1 MGMVLRTIL
10 AAVVATVLAA
20 GGVATAQDARKHFLW
35 KVEGPG
41 ASVAYLLGSLH
52 VLTPEFYPL
61 SADINKAFAASRTLV
76 EELDLDEM
84 NDPAQMMSALSKA
97 MLTDGRTL
105 DQIVA
110 PSTFAEV
117 STRAEKTGLPM
128 MALQR
133 MKPWLVAITLMGP
146 TLQAAGFKAE
156 LGIDKHFF
164 DRAKEAG
171 LKRQALETLAYQ
183 LDRFDQL
190 SPRLQED
197 MLISS
202 MKELDTQ
209 VGNVRE
215 LAQQWAAGDVKALE
229 ASLLV
234 SFEGSREL
242 YDRLLVE
249 RNNNWVPHVETCLQQ
264 NAGCFIVVG
273 AAHLVGP
280 DGLPTLLT
288 KKGYTVTQQ

>member
-10 AAVVATVLAA
+10 AAVVAAVLAS
-20 GGVATAQDARKHFLW
+20 GVAAAQDARKHFLW

-97 MLTDGRTL
+97 MLSDGSTL

-117 STRAEKTGLPM
+117 SSRAGKAGLPM
-128 MALQR
+128 MVLQR

-190 SPRLQED
+190 SPRLQEE

-229 ASLLV
+229 ASLLA

-242 YDRLLVE
+242 YGRLLVE
-249 RNNNWVPHVETCLQQ
+249 RNHNWVPHVEACLQQ
-264 NAGCFIVVG
+264 DAGCFIVVG

-288 KKGYTVTQQ
+288 KKGYAVTQQ